1 MGKSTNKHRKIVL
14 LATSKLSGIEKIIS
28 KALIDSC
35 FVQEEFT
42 LSINEKQINLL
53 KKTSEQRT
61 ITRVIM
67 NIKNKKKHSKKI
79 VQNDR
84 QSLKLK
90 TDQ

>member
-28 KALIDSC
+28 KALIDFY
-35 FVQEEFT
+35 FVQEEFA

-67 NIKNKKKHSKKI
+67 NVKNKKNI
-79 VQNDR
+79 VKR
-84 QSLKLK
+84 SYRMIGKV
-90 TDQ
+90 

>member
-14 LATSKLSGIEKIIS
+14 LATSKLNGIEKIIS
-28 KALIDSC
+28 KALIDSY

-67 NIKNKKKHSKKI
+67 NIKNKKNI
-79 VQNDR
+79 VKR
-84 QSLKLK
+84 SYRMIGKV
-90 TDQ
+90 

>member
-1 MGKSTNKHRKIVL
+1 MFLKAMGKSTNKHRKIVL

-28 KALIDSC
+28 KALIDFY
-35 FVQEEFT
+35 FVQEEFA

-67 NIKNKKKHSKKI
+67 NVKNKKNI
-79 VQNDR
+79 VKR
-84 QSLKLK
+84 SYRMIGKV
-90 TDQ
+90 

>member
-1 MGKSTNKHRKIVL
+1 MFLKTMGKSTNKHRKIVL
-14 LATSKLSGIEKIIS
+14 QATSKLSGIEKIIS
-28 KALIDSC
+28 KALIDSY

-67 NIKNKKKHSKKI
+67 NIKNKKNI
-79 VQNDR
+79 VKR
-84 QSLKLK
+84 SYRMIGKV
-90 TDQ
+90 